1 VTAPDSALVVR
12 RAAEWAFRNRRTG
25 GITVAQ
31 WPNIPLAVFLA
42 VTVALRLAHPAGS
55 IGSAGRIIAGVALAV
70 WALDEVIRGVN
81 PFRRLLGAVV
91 LGALIA
97 GLALR

>member
-1 VTAPDSALVVR
+1 MTAPDDPGVLR
-12 RAAEWAFRNRRTG
+12 RTAEWAFRNRRTG
-25 GITVAQ
+25 AITVAQ

-42 VTVALRLAHPAGS
+42 LTIALRLAHPAGT
-55 IGSAGRIIAGVALAV
+55 IGNAGRIIAGVALAV

-81 PFRRLLGAVV
+81 PFRRILGAVV

-97 GLALR
+97 GLTLR

>member
-1 VTAPDSALVVR
+1 MVD
-12 RAAEWAFRNRRTG
+12 WAFRNRRTG
-25 GITVAQ
+25 AITVAQ

-42 VTVALRLAHPAGS
+42 VTVALRLAHPTGT
-55 IGSAGRIIAGVALAV
+55 IGSAGRVIAAVALAV
-70 WALDEVIRGVN
+70 WAVDEVVRGVN

-91 LGALIA
+91 LGALVA

>member
-1 VTAPDSALVVR
+1 MTAPEHAGVVR
-12 RAAEWAFRNRRTG
+12 RLADWAFRNRRTG
-25 GITVAQ
+25 AITVAQ

-42 VTVALRLAHPAGS
+42 ATVVLRLLHPSGTV
-55 IGSAGRIIAGVALAV
+55 GSAGRIVAAVALIV
-70 WALDEVIRGVN
+70 WALDEIVRGVN

-91 LGALIA
+91 LGALIT